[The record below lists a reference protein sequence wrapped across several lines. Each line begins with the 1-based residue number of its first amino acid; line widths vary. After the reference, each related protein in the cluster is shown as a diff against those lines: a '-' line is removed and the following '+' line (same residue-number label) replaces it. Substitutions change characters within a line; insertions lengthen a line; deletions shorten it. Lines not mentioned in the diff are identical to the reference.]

1 MVAST
6 KAFTDADVGEFEEDS
21 ENCSIT
27 GDIKGINADL
37 NRGSLFLRLA
47 SNRNKLKLK
56 QKMLFKREYY
66 CIYHIKTYITTVF
79 PSEYIKIAPYA

>member
-47 SNRNKLKLK
+47 SSRNKLKLK
-56 QKMLFKREYY
+56 
-66 CIYHIKTYITTVF
+66 
-79 PSEYIKIAPYA
+79 

>member
-27 GDIKGINADL
+27 GDIKGINANL

-47 SNRNKLKLK
+47 SSRNKLKLK
-56 QKMLFKREYY
+56 QKKPK
-66 CIYHIKTYITTVF
+66 KT
-79 PSEYIKIAPYA
+79 